1 MRRFATV
8 LLAVTTATMAAG
20 CGGLG
25 EGVQDRS
32 VPGAGQFTLL
42 MGADALPEGHP
53 PIDRPHRA
61 LPEGHPP
68 VSGYGSG
75 LPPGHPVCPAGRQML
90 EREAD
95 GQGSADDAAPRIIS
109 I

>member
-1 MRRFATV
+1 MRRIATV
-8 LLAVTTATMAAG
+8 LLALTTATMAAG

-25 EGVQDRS
+25 ELDHGRS
-32 VPGAGQFTLL
+32 VPGAGQFTVL
-42 MGADALPEGHP
+42 MRADALPEGHP

-68 VSGYGSG
+68 VAGYGSG
-75 LPPGHPVCPAGRQML
+75 LPPGHPVCPAGRQLL
-90 EREAD
+90 EREAG
-95 GQGSADDAAPRIIS
+95 GQGRTDDVAPQIIS